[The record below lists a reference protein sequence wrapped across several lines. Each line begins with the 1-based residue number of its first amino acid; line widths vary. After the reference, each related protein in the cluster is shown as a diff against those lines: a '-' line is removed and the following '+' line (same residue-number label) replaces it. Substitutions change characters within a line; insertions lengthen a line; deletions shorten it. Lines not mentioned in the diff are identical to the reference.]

1 MSVLVE
7 LIGKARAILFDF
19 DGVLVDSEPVHFG
32 VYRSIFEKR
41 GHVLGE
47 EDYWKYWTILG
58 EGVRGELRRHELNHL
73 DPDELQGEKDRDF
86 LAACHS
92 GVIPFD
98 PAARSLV
105 SALRSAGKLVCIASN
120 SPREQIDAIRNTADA
135 TTVPD
140 FDAIIG
146 RSPDM
151 AKKPAPDIFLAA
163 ARTLDIPPP
172 DCLVIEDADKGLRAA
187 HAAGMPCVILRTL
200 QNRDF
205 PFEGA
210 QGMAESLSEI
220 MSAFGEGYGD

>member
-1 MSVLVE
+1 MSTLVD
-7 LIGKARAILFDF
+7 LLGNASAILFDF
-19 DGVLVDSEPVHFG
+19 DGVLVDSEPVHYG
-32 VYRSIFEKR
+32 VYRDIFEQR
-41 GHVLGE
+41 GHPLDE

-58 EGVRGELRRHELNHL
+58 EGVRGELRRHALDHL
-73 DPDELQGEKDRDF
+73 DPEELQEEKDRNF
-86 LAACHS
+86 LTACHS

-105 SALRSAGKLVCIASN
+105 AAFRSAGKLVCIASN
-120 SPREQIDAIRNTADA
+120 SPRVQIDAIRHSADA
-135 TTVPD
+135 STVPE

-146 RSPDM
+146 RSPDL

-220 MSAFGEGYGD
+220 MSALGEGYGD